1 MRIAVR
7 LVMSGTLLM
16 VLRFMVKKRLLVE
29 SAGPVSG
36 SEHAN
41 RPFKGET
48 ANRVAVPAFKAE
60 ALNDR

>member
-1 MRIAVR
+1 
-7 LVMSGTLLM
+7 M

-29 SAGPVSG
+29 STGPVSG

-60 ALNDR
+60 ALNDC